1 MISSLYSEL
10 SHSSDVKERIPAIQS
25 KIELKTNAR
34 DDAEVEARVDRPSQF
49 DSRFEQRVE
58 RKKLAALKG
67 KDEVI
72 IAKLDAISKANTSIA
87 LPRRK
92 VGSQIGL
99 LNEVSSLKS
108 KTFALVDSPVSSTV
122 PANLQMED

>member
-1 MISSLYSEL
+1 LYSEL
-10 SHSSDVKERIPAIQS
+10 SHSSDVKKERIS

-34 DDAEVEARVDRPSQF
+34 DDAEVVARVDRPPQF
-49 DSRFEQRVE
+49 NSRFEQRVE
-58 RKKLAALKG
+58 RKKLDALKG
-67 KDEVI
+67 KDEII

-108 KTFALVDSPVSSTV
+108 KTFALADSPVSSTV
-122 PANLQMED
+122 PANLHSED

>member
-10 SHSSDVKERIPAIQS
+10 SHSSDVKERITAIQS
-25 KIELKTNAR
+25 NIELKTNAR

>member
-1 MISSLYSEL
+1 
-10 SHSSDVKERIPAIQS
+10 
-25 KIELKTNAR
+25 
-34 DDAEVEARVDRPSQF
+34 
-49 DSRFEQRVE
+49 
-58 RKKLAALKG
+58 LAALKG